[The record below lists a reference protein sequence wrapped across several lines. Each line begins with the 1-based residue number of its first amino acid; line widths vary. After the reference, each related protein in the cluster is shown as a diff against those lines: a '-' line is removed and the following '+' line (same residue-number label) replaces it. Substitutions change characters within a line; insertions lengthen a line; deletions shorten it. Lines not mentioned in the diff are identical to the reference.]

1 MGDFSNGVNQ
11 ENNML
16 GEMNQFNDAIKA
28 NRKKHNEFL
37 TQQIQSAKGE
47 KGAQFAP
54 AKIAQVTDIAASAGI
69 RAKGAATTFKDVY
82 DSDVGAYAKN
92 LGRAGGET
100 TFGVRPAIQ
109 SAVKG
114 GKAAQS
120 VLKSASFKPGA
131 IPDVEGEV
139 SQMKAFGERGQL
151 DAPKPEVSG
160 DLKDLGDAGLTDEPI
175 GTAHPDF
182 HTAPAEADPITA
194 TQPSTETTLG
204 RTAGGRTAAAAE
216 GAAAGGE
223 DAVGIGAKIASK
235 LPATAGE
242 LASAGGE
249 LAAKAGVG
257 LGIISAGES
266 IAADFAG
273 GKGFHVAGD
282 NKMER
287 WGNGLS
293 IAAGAADTLGLAAPP
308 LAVVGGVLGL
318 LSAGADII
326 GHLEDSSEK
335 AGTAKKEKDKPPETP
350 DQVSSIASMGMIA
363 SKGTDTLHSI
373 TSSSSF

>member
-1 MGDFSNGVNQ
+1 MGDFSNGVDQ

-16 GEMNQFNDAIKA
+16 GEMNQHNDAIKDA
-28 NRKKHNEFL
+28 RKKHNEFL
-37 TQQIQSAKGE
+37 TEQIQSAKGE

-69 RAKGAATTFKDVY
+69 RAKGAVTTFKDVY

-114 GKAAQS
+114 GKAAQAA
-120 VLKSASFKPGA
+120 LKSASFKPGA

-139 SQMKAFGERGQL
+139 SQMKAYGERGQL
-151 DAPKPEVSG
+151 DAPKPQVSG
-160 DLKDLGDAGLTDEPI
+160 DLKELGDAGLTDDTV

-182 HTAPAEADPITA
+182 YATPTEPTPVTATRPSGSAPDAPA
-194 TQPSTETTLG
+194 G
-204 RTAGGRTAAAAE
+204 E
-216 GAAAGGE
+216 GAAAGGAE
-223 DAVGIGAKIASK
+223 DEAGTIGSKIASK

-242 LASAGGE
+242 LASAAGE
-249 LAAKAGVG
+249 VAAKAGVG
-257 LGIISAGES
+257 LGMISAGES
-266 IAADFAG
+266 IAADFAS
-273 GKGFHVAGD
+273 GKGFHIAGD

-326 GHLEDSSEK
+326 GHLEDASEK

-350 DQVSSIASMGMIA
+350 DQISSIASMGMIA